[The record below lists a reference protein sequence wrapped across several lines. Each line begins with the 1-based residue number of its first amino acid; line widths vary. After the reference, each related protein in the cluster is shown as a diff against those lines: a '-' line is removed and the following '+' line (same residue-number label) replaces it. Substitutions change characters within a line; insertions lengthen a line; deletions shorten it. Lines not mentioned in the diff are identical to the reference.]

1 MNCYILSFLKIALVS
16 HSEILWNKDISTQA
30 NCWRHN
36 KDWEKSTY
44 LKRQPWMIKKN
55 LLRGIQACRYQLKIV
70 RLIKLMFEK
79 TVFLIQMD
87 GLVIPNT
94 V

>member
-1 MNCYILSFLKIALVS
+1 
-16 HSEILWNKDISTQA
+16 
-30 NCWRHN
+30 
-36 KDWEKSTY
+36 
-44 LKRQPWMIKKN
+44 MIKKN